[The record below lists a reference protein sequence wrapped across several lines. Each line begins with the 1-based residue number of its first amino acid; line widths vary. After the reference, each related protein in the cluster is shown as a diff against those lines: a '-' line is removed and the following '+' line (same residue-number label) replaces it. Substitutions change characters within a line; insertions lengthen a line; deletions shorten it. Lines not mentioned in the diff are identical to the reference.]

1 MGSTSTLY
9 VLFSMDGP
17 TIEVKLSNT
26 NMSVDNQ
33 TEVIELEQEQSQI
46 NVTNRSKAQHKKV

>member
-1 MGSTSTLY
+1 
-9 VLFSMDGP
+9 MDGP

-46 NVTNRSKAQHKKV
+46 NVTNRSKAQHKKL